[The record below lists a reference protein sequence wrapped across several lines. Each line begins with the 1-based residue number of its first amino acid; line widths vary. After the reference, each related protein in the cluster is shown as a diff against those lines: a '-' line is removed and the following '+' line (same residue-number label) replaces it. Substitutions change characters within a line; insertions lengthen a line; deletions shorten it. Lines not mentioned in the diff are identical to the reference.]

1 MFDDE
6 KPIRYHLT
14 EDYELDPG
22 DRVFAD
28 RLKTGTTDWE
38 RRLEITDHAKSPK
51 TLQSVLR
58 NIALKEGGEA
68 WRAMTDRGELLRL
81 FSVCDLADELSG
93 RKTITLSDDDQY
105 HLGVAEGWLD
115 LPPPF

>member
-38 RRLEITDHAKSPK
+38 RRLEITDHAKKPEDV
-51 TLQSVLR
+51 TIGPAQYRLEGRRRSV
-58 NIALKEGGEA
+58 A
-68 WRAMTDRGELLRL
+68 
-81 FSVCDLADELSG
+81 
-93 RKTITLSDDDQY
+93 
-105 HLGVAEGWLD
+105 
-115 LPPPF
+115 

>member
-1 MFDDE
+1 LGASLGNHGSSKE
-6 KPIRYHLT
+6 
-14 EDYELDPG
+14 
-22 DRVFAD
+22 
-28 RLKTGTTDWE
+28 
-38 RRLEITDHAKSPK
+38 SK
-51 TLQSVLR
+51 TLQAVLR
-58 NIALKEGGEA
+58 NIALREGGEA

-81 FSVCDLADELSG
+81 FSVGDLADELSG